1 MFLKTPPQGRLI
13 CQRSLVS
20 MTMRFGWNHNGF
32 MPFDTVLHPCRNDGS
47 EGSQPAASWT
57 ELTFMSEGTHGPVSA
72 LEVWPPTWRPKRM
85 KLLLRTLSLVWR
97 SFQAFRFYEFLRDHF
112 DNLK

>member
-1 MFLKTPPQGRLI
+1 
-13 CQRSLVS
+13 
-20 MTMRFGWNHNGF
+20 

-47 EGSQPAASWT
+47 EGSQPAASRT
-57 ELTFMSEGTHGPVSA
+57 ALTCLSEGTHDPVSA

-97 SFQAFRFYEFLRDHF
+97 LFQAFRFYEFLRDHF
-112 DNLK
+112 NDLK

>member
-1 MFLKTPPQGRLI
+1 
-13 CQRSLVS
+13 
-20 MTMRFGWNHNGF
+20 MRFGWNHNGF

-47 EGSQPAASWT
+47 EGSQPAASWIT
-57 ELTFMSEGTHGPVSA
+57 LTCLSEGKHDPVSA

-112 DNLK
+112 NDLK